1 MTRLVPVALTGAD
14 LPIAELS
21 GARLDGELFSL
32 AGSWCPVDTL
42 DGPATRAAALA
53 ELAGLAG
60 LAGLARLAGS
70 AEPASRRL
78 VAERM
83 SAAWIFG
90 LAPEPAQ
97 HQFCVD
103 VTARIR
109 KPEGPTALVREV
121 RLRPDDV
128 RAVGR
133 LLVTVPRRTAVD
145 LARWGCSPGVRA
157 DTELLAALLA
167 YDGEA
172 HVADDELPAWKRGIS
187 FSRVA
192 AAQLNQARRRM
203 PG

>member
-1 MTRLVPVALTGAD
+1 MTPLVPVALTGAD

-21 GARLDGELFSL
+21 GARLDGELFSV

-60 LAGLARLAGS
+60 LARLAGS

-78 VAERM
+78 VAERL

-145 LARWGCSPGVRA
+145 LARWGCSPGARA
-157 DTELLAALLA
+157 DTELLAALLS
-167 YDGEA
+167 YDGDS
-172 HVADDELPAWKRGIS
+172 HSADEVPSWRPGIS

-192 AAQLNQARRRM
+192 AAELSQARRRLC
-203 PG
+203 G